1 MNHWPIAPILLPLF
15 AAVLLLVLEQR
26 MDIQTAI
33 AYPHLTHLG
42 GVTTIEPDWP
52 DPGMAEGLRAFGHEV
67 QVAEQNS
74 GLHAVWIDP
83 ESGLLHG
90 GVDPR
95 REGEA
100 EGY

>member
-1 MNHWPIAPILLPLF
+1 
-15 AAVLLLVLEQR
+15 

-95 REGEA
+95 REGAA